1 MQRRARYVTL
11 ACIVSIALTTL
22 YRKYSP
28 VLIIEKEPTDFTVVQ
43 PEPVKLTTS
52 LDITTPSQSSLITSP
67 PRIPLD
73 SDLDS
78 ETSPGRRANATFVIL
93 ARNSD
98 LEGALLSVRALE
110 DRFNRRFGYPY
121 VFLNEEEFSDHF
133 KRRIRNLTPSRVEFG
148 VIPKEHWYQPDWID
162 KDKAQKEMDNMQR
175 NNVKYGG
182 NLAYHNMCRFNSG
195 FFFKHPLMQQY
206 KWYWR
211 VEPKVQFYCDILKDP
226 FIFMEENDK
235 VYGFTLAVYE
245 IPATIRT
252 LWDSVRDF
260 MAIHPQ
266 YIRNEDNA
274 MRFISRDGGRTYN
287 LCHFWSNFEIASLD
301 FWRGEA
307 YATFFEHLD
316 KTGGFYYE
324 RWGDAPVHSIAA
336 ALFLKKSQIHLFEE
350 IGYQHDDWGH
360 CPQTKELW
368 EAGRCSCAMHGSFD
382 YSSDSCRSKW
392 DALGA

>member
-1 MQRRARYVTL
+1 MHRRTRYSIL
-11 ACIVSIALTTL
+11 ACIVMIALIAL

-28 VLIIEKEPTDFTVVQ
+28 LLSIDRDFDEFPVEAEPTDFAGVSAARQ
-43 PEPVKLTTS
+43 TTFRKA
-52 LDITTPSQSSLITSP
+52 SQTQFSS
-67 PRIPLD
+67 D
-73 SDLDS
+73 F
-78 ETSPGRRANATFVIL
+78 RRANATFVML

-121 VFLNEEEFSDHF
+121 VFLNEEEFSEDF

-162 KDKAQKEMDNMQR
+162 KDKARKEMDKMRMQ
-175 NNVKYGG
+175 NVKYGG
-182 NLAYHNMCRFNSG
+182 DLPYHNMCRFNSG
-195 FFFKHPLMQQY
+195 FFFKHPLMQKY
-206 KWYWR
+206 RWYWR
-211 VEPKVQFYCDILKDP
+211 VEPKVKFYCDINQDP
-226 FIFMEENDK
+226 FLFMEDNDK

-252 LWDSVRDF
+252 LWSTVRGF
-260 MAIHPQ
+260 MDKHPE
-266 YIRNEDNA
+266 YIRTEDNA
-274 MRFISRDGGRTYN
+274 LRFISSDSGHSYN
-287 LCHFWSNFEIASLD
+287 RCHFWSNFEIASLD

-307 YATFFEHLD
+307 YTAFFEHLD
-316 KTGGFYYE
+316 ATGGFYYE

-336 ALFLKKSQIHLFEE
+336 ALFLKKSQIHLFED

-360 CPQTKELW
+360 CPQNQELW
-368 EAGRCSCAMHGSFD
+368 EKGRCICNIRGSHD